1 MEKQNSISKQAGSN
15 GSKPAR
21 PGLKLQTGLL
31 VGDSKLNGKKY
42 P

>member
-1 MEKQNSISKQAGSN
+1 MEKQNSTFKQAGSN
-15 GSKPAR
+15 SKQPAR

-31 VGDSKLNGKKY
+31 VGDSKLNGKK